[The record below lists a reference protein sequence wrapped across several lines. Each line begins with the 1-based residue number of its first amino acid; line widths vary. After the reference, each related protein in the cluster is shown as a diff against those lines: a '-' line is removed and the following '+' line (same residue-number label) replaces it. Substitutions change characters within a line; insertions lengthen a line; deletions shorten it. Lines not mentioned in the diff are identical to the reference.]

1 MHVSSAMNAYTPC
14 THICKTSCD
23 ARSAAALQRVCR
35 LQGKGPEDKCSRW
48 HELWTQSH
56 ARTIRLQ
63 PRASRQRSRRRTC
76 KAPRCGNPLRVA
88 LMSSMQ
94 RRIAVYFPDVP
105 APARC
110 RTLKKVLLRN
120 SSLQRLHVAMK
131 AGHMSARNQMQTMA
145 EPTLSL
151 SMRK

>member
-1 MHVSSAMNAYTPC
+1 MSPGTCCSTNAVSSAMNVYTPC
-14 THICKTSCD
+14 THMCKTSCN
-23 ARSAAALQRVCR
+23 AWSAAALQRVCR

-48 HELWTQSH
+48 HELWAQNH

-110 RTLKKVLLRN
+110 RTFKRGIA
-120 SSLQRLHVAMK
+120 S
-131 AGHMSARNQMQTMA
+131 
-145 EPTLSL
+145 ELSIATAAC
-151 SMRK
+151 RKESHANDG

>member
-1 MHVSSAMNAYTPC
+1 MPPGACCKSVIWQHVPGDMLLNMNESATYPRTQ
-14 THICKTSCD
+14 TSCN
-23 ARSAAALQRVCR
+23 AGSAAALQRVCR
-35 LQGKGPEDKCSRW
+35 LQGKRPEDKCSRW
-48 HELWTQSH
+48 HELWTQNH
-56 ARTIRLQ
+56 ARTIWLQ

-110 RTLKKVLLRN
+110 RTFKRGIA
-120 SSLQRLHVAMK
+120 S
-131 AGHMSARNQMQTMA
+131 
-145 EPTLSL
+145 ELSIATAAC
-151 SMRK
+151 RKESHANDG